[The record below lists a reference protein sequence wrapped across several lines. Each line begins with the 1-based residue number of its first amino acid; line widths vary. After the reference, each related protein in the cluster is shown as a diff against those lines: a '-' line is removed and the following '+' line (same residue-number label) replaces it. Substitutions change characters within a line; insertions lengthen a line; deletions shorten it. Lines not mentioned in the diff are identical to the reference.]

1 MAGVCLPDQIV
12 KLEVGRVCLVYRF
25 GSQHL
30 VRQVLPTELDNVQQ
44 MLQEHLP
51 CGWPNPGSREPE
63 QERVLSPGAGVVC
76 TNSKPVNALRMTI
89 NLLEEERAGS
99 RSSEPQG
106 Q

>member
-1 MAGVCLPDQIV
+1 MVGVCLPDQIV
-12 KLEVGRVCLVYRF
+12 KLEEGRVCLVYRF

-44 MLQEHLP
+44 MLCEHLP
-51 CGWPNPGSREPE
+51 HSWPNPGCWEPE
-63 QERVLSPGAGVVC
+63 QERVLDPGAVVVC

-99 RSSEPQG
+99 GSSEQQG